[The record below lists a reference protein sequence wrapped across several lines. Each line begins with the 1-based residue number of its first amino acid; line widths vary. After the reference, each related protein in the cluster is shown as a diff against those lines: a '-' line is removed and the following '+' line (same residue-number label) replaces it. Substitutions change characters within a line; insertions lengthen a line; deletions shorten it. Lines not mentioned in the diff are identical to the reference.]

1 MVSFPARSPRSMIR
15 QPVASISAAQR
26 SRMAR
31 TAIATTAIFG
41 LVASLLIGLTADPAD
56 AAVDP
61 CGLASNR
68 IVCENSKPG
77 TDPAI
82 WDIRGAGDPT
92 IQGFGTDISV
102 NVGATIG
109 FKVSTPAPG
118 YRLDIY
124 RTGYYQGLGA
134 RFITT
139 VTPSAPLPQSQPPCA
154 SEVATGL
161 VDCGN
166 WATSAS
172 WAVPSTA
179 VSGVYI
185 AVLHRNDTGGE
196 SHIIFVVRDDASRS
210 DVLFQTSDPT
220 WQAYNTYGGSS
231 FYQGGAAGRA
241 YKLSYNRPFATRE
254 GVTARDFYFSSEFAQ
269 VQFLERNGYDLTY
282 AAGVDTD
289 RSGSLLLNH
298 RVFLSVG
305 HDEYW
310 STGQRAN
317 VETARDAGVNLQ
329 FLSGNEVYWH
339 TRYEASTVDPASNG
353 YRTLVSYKE
362 TWSNAKIDP
371 SSTWTGT
378 WRDPRF
384 APPSAGA
391 GRPENA
397 LTGSMYKANDDDLP
411 ITVTADQGKTRL
423 WRGTTLSS
431 LAAGSSAPLAPHTV
445 GYESNEV
452 TDNGF
457 SPAGLI
463 KLSTTTGVT
472 PQLLQDFG
480 STVAPGTTTHN
491 LTLYRASSG
500 ALVFGAGTIQWAWGL
515 TQNHDGAGAPADPR
529 MQQAQVNILADMS
542 AQPLTLMSGL
552 VAALS
557 STDVTAPTV
566 TIIAPASNATQGN
579 GAVVTVSGTAQ
590 DVGGVVAGIEIS
602 TDGGTAWHPANGTST
617 WSYSY
622 SQSGLG
628 AQAIMVRATDDS
640 ANTSLPATV
649 PLAVTGPASV
659 FGAET
664 PLVIDAADPSPTELG
679 LTFTPDVNGFVTGVR
694 FYKSAANGG
703 NHSGSL
709 WSATG
714 ALLARVTFT
723 NETASGW
730 QSAQFSNAVS
740 VTAGQKYT
748 VSYTAPSG
756 HYSSGSYYW
765 TYWSRLSPPLSVP
778 HAYGAASPGVFGKPG
793 TYPTSSFRDT
803 NYYVDVLFSTQDM
816 TPLSVLSR
824 YPLADSTCVGT
835 ATAVTAW
842 LAGAA
847 TASTVS
853 LSLRTASGSS
863 VAGSSIFDAGTAKV
877 TFTPTT
883 ALAPGAA
890 YTATIIASGAA
901 GALTTG
907 QTWTFTTAVA
917 GNPSSCPTSIFP
929 TSTLP
934 VVPQVSDSPVT
945 LGVTFSSSSDGS
957 IVGMRFFKGATNTG
971 THTGTLWSST
981 GTSLATATFVGESAS
996 GWQSVYFSKPVTI
1009 TAGTKYVASY
1019 RSTTGSYSA
1028 TASIFAEAY
1037 QSGFLT
1043 VPASGAVFG
1052 YSDVF
1057 PSSPSSTNYFV
1068 DVLFAPPGGSG
1079 TPLPTVTSSIP
1090 AAGAAGV
1097 ATSTTISAVLS
1108 TSPVTVPSIAVSAG
1122 TVAVA
1127 GATTYTASTSTL
1139 TFTPTAPLA
1148 AGTTYS
1154 AVVASGSIPLAGG
1167 SWSFTTAGSAPT
1179 GTSYSLVSG
1188 LPVTASSTDASAVE
1202 LGMAFT
1208 ASQAGTVT
1216 QIRFFKGAGNTG
1228 THRGSVWSS
1237 TGTRLASVTFTG
1249 ETATGWQTATLA
1261 SPLALTAG
1269 TTYVVSYFAPV
1280 GRYSATANYFSVAKT
1295 SGPLVAAAAT
1305 NGRYVYGSTGGFPT
1319 ASYQATNYFVDV
1331 TFVTSAPVPVT
1342 VVSTAPAPAAVGVS
1356 TSTSVTAVM
1365 SGDSAIGTP
1374 TVTLSGPS
1382 GAVAGTSTYSSATK
1396 TVSFVPSAVLADS
1409 TAYAAT
1415 VSVGATAVNGG
1426 TWTFTTGVTA
1436 VPSSQYSLISDIPA
1450 IAANND
1456 TNAVELGMAFSTS
1469 QAGSVTAIRFYKGTG
1484 NTGTHTGSLWSTS
1497 GARLASVTFSG
1508 ETASG
1513 WQTATLSTPYALTAG
1528 TTYIV
1533 SYLAPNGGYSSTPS
1547 FFTAARTSG
1556 PLAADTSN
1564 GRYFYGAAGGM
1575 PVSVWNSTNYFVDV
1589 VFAPATAP
1597 APATAATL
1605 ATMPAPATA
1614 PAPATTPTLA
1624 TMPAPATAPAPATT
1638 PTPTAPAVAIGVV
1651 SPAAGAIAVAP
1662 TVSIAAAVSGADS
1675 PTASIAVTSSAGP
1688 VPGTSLYSV
1697 GSGSVTFTPTVPLSW
1712 STRYTATVSS
1722 GSTQIGSSWSFT
1734 TTTVP
1739 VTVTAQSIFAADAM
1753 PANVNWNDPA
1763 TVQVGTRFSTSVAG
1777 TVTTIRFYKGPTNTG
1792 THTGY
1797 LWSATGA
1804 LLATVSF
1811 SGESASGWQQASL
1824 STPVTLEPG
1833 LEYRVGLL
1841 STTGM
1846 YSVDLNG
1853 LATAMTS
1860 GSLSTPANGGAYVY
1874 GNTFL
1879 SNTSAHN
1886 YWVDLVFVPTS

>member
-1 MVSFPARSPRSMIR
+1 MIR
-15 QPVASISAAQR
+15 QPAASVSPAPR
-26 SRMAR
+26 SRVAR
-31 TAIATTAIFG
+31 FAVATAAIFG
-41 LVASLLIGLTADPAD
+41 LVASLLIGVTAEPAD

-77 TDPAI
+77 TDPVI

-109 FKVSTPAPG
+109 FKVSTPAPS

-139 VTPSAPLPQSQPPCA
+139 VSPSATLPQSQPPCA
-154 SEVATGL
+154 SEAATGL
-161 VDCGN
+161 TDCGN
-166 WATSAS
+166 WGISAS

-231 FYQGGAAGRA
+231 FYQGGAASRA

-269 VQFLERNGYDLTY
+269 VQFLEQNGYDLTY

-289 RSGSLLLNH
+289 RNGSLLLNH

-339 TRYEASTVDPASNG
+339 TRYEASTVDPTSNG

-362 TWSNAKIDP
+362 TWSNAKLDP

-384 APPSAGA
+384 ASPSAGA

-397 LTGSMYKANDDDLP
+397 LTGSMYRSNDDDLP

-423 WRGTTLSS
+423 WRGTSLTS
-431 LAAGSSAPLAPHTV
+431 LAAGASQPLAPHTV

-452 TDNGF
+452 VDNGF
-457 SPAGLI
+457 SPAGLVT
-463 KLSTTTGVT
+463 LSTTVGPS
-472 PQLLQDFG
+472 PQILQDFG

-491 LTLYRASSG
+491 LTLYRAPSG

-552 VAALS
+552 VAALRS
-557 STDVTAPTV
+557 SDVTAPTV
-566 TIIAPASNATQGN
+566 TIVAPASNTTPVN
-579 GAVVTVSGTAQ
+579 GEVVTVSGTAQ
-590 DVGGVVAGIEIS
+590 DVGGVVAGVEVS
-602 TDGGTAWHPANGTST
+602 TDGGTAWHRATGTSM

-628 AQAIMVRATDDS
+628 AQATKVRATDDS
-640 ANTSLPATV
+640 ANTSLPTTL

-664 PLVIDAADPSPTELG
+664 PLVIDSADPSPTELG

-730 QSAQFSNAVS
+730 QTAQFSNAVS
-740 VTAGQKYT
+740 ATAGQKYT

-756 HYSSGSYYW
+756 RYSSGSYYW

-778 HAYGAASPGVFGKPG
+778 HAYGAASPGVFGNPG
-793 TYPTSSFRDT
+793 TYPTSSYRDT
-803 NYYVDVLFSTQDM
+803 NYYVDVLFSTQNV
-816 TPLSVLSR
+816 TPLSVSSR
-824 YPLADSTCVGT
+824 YPLADSTCAGT

-842 LAGAA
+842 LAG
-847 TASTVS
+847 TVTPSTVS

-863 VAGSSIFDAGTAKV
+863 VAGSSTFDAGTAKV
-877 TFTPTT
+877 TLTPTT
-883 ALAPGAA
+883 ALAPGTA
-890 YTATIIASGAA
+890 YTATITATGAA
-901 GALTTG
+901 GGLTTG
-907 QTWTFTTAVA
+907 QTWTFTTAAA
-917 GNPSSCPTSIFP
+917 GNAASCPTSIFS
-929 TSTLP
+929 TSTVP
-934 VVPQVSDSPVT
+934 VVPLVSDSPVT
-945 LGVTFSSSSDGS
+945 LGVTFNSSSDGS
-957 IVGMRFFKGATNTG
+957 IVGMRFFKGSKNTA

-996 GWQSVYFSKPVTI
+996 GWQSVYFSQPVAI

-1019 RSTTGSYSA
+1019 RSTSGNYSTT
-1028 TASIFAEAY
+1028 TAIFGQAY

-1043 VPASGAVFG
+1043 VPASGAVYG
-1052 YSDVF
+1052 YSDGF

-1079 TPLPTVTSSIP
+1079 TPLPMVTSSIP

-1179 GTSYSLVSG
+1179 GTSYSLISG
-1188 LPVTASSTDASAVE
+1188 LPVTESSTDASAVE

-1269 TTYVVSYFAPV
+1269 TTYIVSYFAPV
-1280 GRYSATANYFSVAKT
+1280 GRYSVTANYFSVAKT
-1295 SGPLVAAAAT
+1295 SGPLTATATT

-1331 TFVTSAPVPVT
+1331 TFVTSTPVPVS
-1342 VVSTAPAPAAVGVS
+1342 VVSMTPTPAAVGVP

-1365 SGDSAIGTP
+1365 SGDSTTGTP
-1374 TVTLSGPS
+1374 AITLTGPG
-1382 GAVAGTSTYSSATK
+1382 GAVAGTSAYSSATK
-1396 TVSFVPSAVLADS
+1396 TVSFVPSVVLAES

-1415 VSVGATAVNGG
+1415 VSVGATVVNGG
-1426 TWTFTTGVTA
+1426 TWTFTTGVTTA
-1436 VPSSQYSLISDIPA
+1436 PSSQYSLISGTPT
-1450 IAANND
+1450 IAANSD
-1456 TNAVELGMAFSTS
+1456 TSAVELGMAFSAS

-1513 WQTATLSTPYALTAG
+1513 WQTATLSTPYGLSAG

-1547 FFTAARTSG
+1547 YFTAARTSG
-1556 PLAADTSN
+1556 PLTADTSN
-1564 GRYFYGAAGGM
+1564 GRYLYGAAGGM
-1575 PVSVWNSTNYFVDV
+1575 PASVWNSTNYFVDI
-1589 VFAPATAP
+1589 VFAPATTSTLATMP
-1597 APATAATL
+1597 APVSATTSTL
-1605 ATMPAPATA
+1605 ATMPAPAT
-1614 PAPATTPTLA
+1614 TPV
-1624 TMPAPATAPAPATT
+1624 
-1638 PTPTAPAVAIGVV
+1638 PTASDVTVGVV
-1651 SPAAGAIAVAP
+1651 SPAAGATDVAP
-1662 TVSIAAAVSGADS
+1662 TISIAAAVSGADAA
-1675 PTASIAVTSSAGP
+1675 TASIAVTSSTSA
-1688 VPGTSLYSV
+1688 VPGTSTYSV
-1697 GSGSVTFTPTVPLSW
+1697 DSGRVTFTPTVPLGW
-1712 STRYTATVSS
+1712 LTGYTATVSS

-1753 PANVNWNDPA
+1753 PANVNWNDTA
-1763 TVQVGTRFSTSVAG
+1763 TIQVGTRFSTSVVG

-1797 LWSATGA
+1797 LWSATGM

-1824 STPVTLEPG
+1824 STPVILEPG

-1853 LATAMTS
+1853 LGTAMTR
-1860 GSLSTPANGGAYVY
+1860 GSLSTPANGGAYVS
-1874 GNTFL
+1874 GNAFL
-1879 SNTSAHN
+1879 STTSAHN
-1886 YWVDLVFVPTS
+1886 YWVDVAFVPMS